1 MRKNLSTLFTCIL
14 VLLPIM
20 VMGQQRDV
28 IITGK
33 VTDVEGE
40 PLPGTNIILRDYNL
54 GAATDING
62 NYKFKVPGKF
72 AQGQQIEITAR
83 YIGYHSKTET
93 VTLSPGEAT
102 VDFSMALDVLEMDA
116 IVVTGVAEETPKTM
130 LPFTVARVSKEQVEM
145 VPAVSAVGAIRG
157 KISGVSIVKGSGK
170 PGDPIAV
177 RMRGTTH
184 IDGTST
190 PLYIV
195 DGVILAASQVDV
207 DALDIESI
215 EVVKGA
221 AASSLYGSRAA
232 DGVVQ
237 IKTARGN
244 RLALG
249 ETRIRIR
256 NEFGWNQFVKKDYR
270 SEHHEFTINENGEYL
285 NNEGQVVT
293 FANAVLDKVT
303 PDAPYEGSGW
313 TFQDNTFPGTIYD
326 HMDLFLDPGYFYTN
340 TISISQN
347 KPGTNYYL
355 SFSNLQE
362 SGIVDAL
369 NGFGRQNV
377 RLNVDQRMGSG
388 LVLGASVY
396 YANSNRDD
404 PSRRVYPHESVNPF
418 YNIGFINPNADL
430 LAPNEDGVPYIIQPD
445 SNTLQENPLYT
456 IHNQEFKDY
465 RKRFMSSLSAKW
477 TPFAWFNM
485 ESNFS
490 YDRSDRLSTDYYP
503 NGYKTV
509 DMQTNPTGKYLK
521 DVQFDQAINASI
533 TASLYKNFGDFSSKT
548 KLKYLYES
556 DEYNWTE
563 AYGTNLAV
571 NGVHDLSAAQ
581 DGIKI
586 NSTEQDIKAIGYF
599 FTTGIDY
606 KEKYIADAMFR
617 YDGSSLFGENER
629 WHPYYRGS
637 LAWRISREPWWFTDK
652 INEMKFRLS
661 YGTAG
666 IRPDFS
672 AQYETFA
679 LSDGNLAKNNLGNKE
694 LKPSL
699 AQELEV
705 GLEMAFFDRFALDLT
720 FANTVVEDQILNVPL
735 AAYYGFGNRWMNA
748 GTVKSKAFEV
758 ELKAFILQKKDMSWS
773 AGLVFDTYTQKVTE
787 FDLPPYSYGI
797 NQIYA
802 FMNRKNEVLGAMYGS
817 KWITGPNELPADYD
831 PSQFEKNDD
840 DYLVPVGSGNSWKD
854 GVSKNLWGT
863 QVDADGDGEG
873 DLEWGLPFAYED
885 ADGNEVVK
893 IGDVVPDF
901 NLGFNTSFSWK
912 GLTLYGLLDAQ
923 IGGDIYNN
931 TRQWAYRELRHLD
944 CDQSGKP
951 EQEKK
956 PIDYYNRLYYVNA
969 INSEFVESGTY
980 LKLRELSLRYSIDR
994 GQLRNL
1000 FGKQVGNVF
1009 HRITFGIIG
1018 RNLLTFTNYS
1028 GFDPEVGINTVR
1040 DFTTNNQSDA
1050 TLLRLDSSRYPQFR
1064 TFTGFLEVEL

>member
-1 MRKNLSTLFTCIL
+1 MRKNLSISLTCIL
-14 VLLPIM
+14 ILLPIIA
-20 VMGQQRDV
+20 MGQQRDV

-33 VTDVEGE
+33 VTNAEGE
-40 PLPGTNIILRDYNL
+40 PLPGTNVVLKDYNL

-62 NYKFKVPGKF
+62 NYKFNVPGKF
-72 AQGQQIEITAR
+72 AQGQEVKLTAR
-83 YIGYHSKTET
+83 YIGYHSETET

-102 VDFSMALDVLEMDA
+102 VDFTMALDVLEMDA

-130 LPFTVARVSKEQVEM
+130 LPFTVARVSKEQMEM
-145 VPAVSAVGAIRG
+145 VPSVSAVGGIRG
-157 KISGVSIVKGSGK
+157 KVSGVSLVKGSGK

-184 IDGTST
+184 IDGTSA

-195 DGVILAASQVDV
+195 DGVILAADQVDV

-256 NEFGWNQFVKKDYR
+256 NEFGWNQFIKKDYR
-270 SEHHEFTINENGEYL
+270 SEHHEFKVNEDGDYIDDNG
-285 NNEGQVVT
+285 NVVP
-293 FANAVLDKVT
+293 FDEAVLD
-303 PDAPYEGSGW
+303 DDNGYAM
-313 TFQDNTFPGTIYD
+313 QDNPFPGKTYD

-355 SFSNLQE
+355 SFSNLNE

-369 NGFGRQNV
+369 NGYGRQNV
-377 RLNVDQRMGSG
+377 RLNVDQRMGGG

-396 YANSNRDD
+396 YASSKRDD
-404 PSRRVYPHESVNPF
+404 PSRSVYPHTSTNPF
-418 YNIGFINPNADL
+418 YNIMFMNPNADL
-430 LAPNEDGVPYIIQPD
+430 EAPNEDGVPYIIQPD
-445 SNTLQENPLYT
+445 PRTLQENPLYT
-456 IHNQEFKDY
+456 IHNQEFRDY
-465 RKRFMSSLSAKW
+465 RKRFMSSLNATW
-477 TPFAWFNM
+477 TPLAWFNM
-485 ESNFS
+485 EANFS

-509 DMQTNPTGKYLK
+509 DMQTYPTGKYLK
-521 DVQFDQAINASI
+521 DVQFDEAINTSI
-533 TASLYKNFGDFSSKT
+533 TASLYRNFGDFSSKT
-548 KLKYLYES
+548 KIKYLYEA

-586 NSTEQDIKAIGYF
+586 NSNEQDIRAIGYF

-617 YDGSSLFGENER
+617 YDGSSLFGEDER

-637 LAWRISREPWWFTDK
+637 VAWRLSREPWWFTDK
-652 INEMKFRLS
+652 INEMKFRVS

-666 IRPDFS
+666 IRPDFV

-679 LSDGNLAKNNLGNKE
+679 LSDGNLAKGNLGNKE

-699 AQELEV
+699 AKELEL
-705 GLEMAFFDRFALDLT
+705 GLEIAFLDRFALDLT
-720 FANTVVEDQILNVPL
+720 YANTVVEDQILNVPL

-748 GTVKSKAFEV
+748 GTVKSSAFEA

-773 AGLVFDTYTQKVTE
+773 AGLVFDTYTQKITE
-787 FDLPPYSYGI
+787 FNLPAYSYGI

-802 FMNRKNEVLGAMYGS
+802 FMHRENEVLGAMYGS
-817 KWITGPNELPADYD
+817 KWVTENSELPAGYD
-831 PSQFEKNDD
+831 PNQFQKNDD
-840 DYLVPVGSGNSWKD
+840 GYLVPVGSGNSWRD
-854 GVSKNLWGT
+854 GISKNLWGT
-863 QVDADGDGEG
+863 QVDVDGDGEG
-873 DLEWGLPFAYED
+873 DLDWGLPFAYED

-901 NLGFNTSFSWK
+901 NLGFNTTFRWK
-912 GLTLYGLLDAQ
+912 GITLYALLDAQ
-923 IGGDIYNN
+923 VGGDIYNN
-931 TRQWAYRELRHLD
+931 TRQWAYRELRHKD
-944 CDQSGKP
+944 VDQTGKSDG
-951 EQEKK
+951 EKK

-969 INSEFVESGTY
+969 VNSEFVESGTY
-980 LKLRELSLRYSIDR
+980 LKLRELSLRYSLDR
-994 GQLRNL
+994 AQLRNL
-1000 FGKQVGNVF
+1000 FGKQVANIF
-1009 HRITFGIIG
+1009 YRITFGIIG

-1050 TLLRLDSSRYPQFR
+1050 TLLRIDSYRYPQFR